1 MFSYMI
7 KLDISNVWGSVEFGD
22 LMAIEKDVSAAHACL
37 TGSDAEARTHLGW
50 LELPTRET
58 AEEISR
64 IQAAAEK
71 LRSCS
76 DVLVVIGVGGSYLGA
91 RAAIE
96 LLQGENR
103 NLGRGQKGD
112 PQILYAGSSL
122 STRQWNELMRLLDS
136 RDFSLII
143 ISKSGVTTEPAI
155 ATRALRWMLERKY
168 GTDGARER
176 IVAVTDPIKG
186 ALRQM
191 AQEERWETF
200 SIPAD
205 VGGRYSVLS
214 PAGLLPMAAAGLD
227 IQKLFSGAAAAK
239 DIYDLRSYENPVWL
253 YAAMR
258 NLMSRHGKFIEI
270 LGSFEPDFR
279 MFGAWWQQLFAE
291 SEGKQGKGL
300 FPAAAAFTTDLH
312 SLGQLIQQ
320 GRRNLF
326 ETLLRF
332 DPPAQQCTIGT
343 DVKNLDQLNYLAG
356 KRLDEV
362 DECAYLGTIAAHVD
376 GGVPVITVDC
386 GALDEEKAGELFYF
400 MELSCA
406 ISASILGVNPFDQ
419 PGVEEYKRNMFALLG
434 KPGFENL

>member
-1 MFSYMI
+1 
-7 KLDISNVWGSVEFGD
+7 
-22 LMAIEKDVSAAHACL
+22 MAIEKDVSAAHASL
-37 TGSDAEARTHLGW
+37 TDSAPEARTHLGW
-50 LELPTRET
+50 LELPSRET

-76 DVLVVIGVGGSYLGA
+76 DVLVVIGVGSSHLGA

-96 LLQGENR
+96 LLQGETR
-103 NLGRGQKGD
+103 NLGRGQKGN

-200 SIPAD
+200 SIPED

-227 IQKLFSGAAAAK
+227 IQRLLSGAAAAE
-239 DIYDLRSYENPVWL
+239 DAYDLRSYENPVWL
-253 YAAMR
+253 YAAIR
-258 NLMSRHGKFIEI
+258 NLMNRHGKFIEI

-279 MFGAWWQQLFAE
+279 MFGAWWQQLFGE

-312 SLGQLIQQ
+312 TLGQLIQQ

-332 DPPAQQCTIGT
+332 EPPAQQCTIGT

-386 GALDEEKAGELFYF
+386 GTLDEEKTGELFYF

-406 ISASILGVNPFDQ
+406 ISASILEVNPFDQ